1 MINKKGVD
9 ELYYDR
15 NKKKLIAVDKK
26 KIINTKRLHNK
37 HIALAVPTRREAHL
51 LRIE

>member
-1 MINKKGVD
+1 MSNKK
-9 ELYYDR
+9 EWMSFIMTEI
-15 NKKKLIAVDKK
+15 KKVIAVDK